1 GALPRREPTRH
12 HYRRIRKGACF
23 ARPEQEPG
31 EQQRVVAR
39 HRARQRRERRPPH
52 HDAREYAPRAETV
65 AHHACRNFEETIRE
79 GEYPRHPSPPDGIDA
94 QVLLHARPGHR
105 DADAIEIG
113 DGEQQDEQTDDTA
126 TVARRTRQD
135 GRLCHSRRDYSAAIA
150 ATVLSTSRRNASIV
164 TSRSAS
170 GVSSSLQCDKPL
182 VERANIITAGMT
194 RTPSP
199 PAPRWRTGRPD
210 ADRTGRD
217 RCATRAATSPSRRW
231 PPTRALRPRAR
242 RRVPAATCRARGPA
256 DRARSRRRP
265 APRSRSRAR
274 PRQCPPCTPPRR
286 RTSSGAVRCRDR
298 RGPSRQQRGTRH
310 GASRLVWTPSARPD
324 PRTAERGARH
334 RRSRSPH
341 LWIAPSPRARVP
353 ARC

>member
-126 TVARRTRQD
+126 TVARRTRHD
-135 GRLCHSRRDYSAAIA
+135 GRLCHSRRDYSVATA

-194 RTPSP
+194 RLISTASCSGPDGRRGAYPVASCTALAHRSTRRGSNRQGSMRHTCRHVTVTPL
-199 PAPRWRTGRPD
+199 AAD
-210 ADRTGRD
+210 A
-217 RCATRAATSPSRRW
+217 RAAASCAS
-231 PPTRALRPRAR
+231 ASA
-242 RRVPAATCRARGPA
+242 CRN
-256 DRARSRRRP
+256 
-265 APRSRSRAR
+265 
-274 PRQCPPCTPPRR
+274 
-286 RTSSGAVRCRDR
+286 
-298 RGPSRQQRGTRH
+298 
-310 GASRLVWTPSARPD
+310 
-324 PRTAERGARH
+324 
-334 RRSRSPH
+334 
-341 LWIAPSPRARVP
+341 
-353 ARC
+353 